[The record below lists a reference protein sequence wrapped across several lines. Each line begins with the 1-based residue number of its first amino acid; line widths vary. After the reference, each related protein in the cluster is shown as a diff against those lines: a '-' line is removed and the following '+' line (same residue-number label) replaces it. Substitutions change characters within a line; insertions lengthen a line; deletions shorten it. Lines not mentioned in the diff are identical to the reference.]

1 MSSGCR
7 AFFGGAAGI
16 RTSGFPGQ
24 GLVGQSRRKLC
35 LFGNHDAAGWREAF
49 SFPAQYELCH
59 FRRSSCLAS
68 FAVSRTRLNISI
80 ARIAPFD
87 RQNSRMGST
96 SSLFPKN
103 TTGGQTNPPSRLQTC
118 LIQSQMLNLTAL
130 GTHHNFRPIS
140 QALTYPLRIPSHCLC
155 SRLTDTGT
163 GVLSSCAKRLTR
175 SSSSSQRNGSICG
188 SSMPALA
195 SWMARRS

>member
-130 GTHHNFRPIS
+130 GTDPIFCQGKKD
-140 QALTYPLRIPSHCLC
+140 QARIAITH
-155 SRLTDTGT
+155 RA
-163 GVLSSCAKRLTR
+163 VRW
-175 SSSSSQRNGSICG
+175 
-188 SSMPALA
+188 SMPQSSTPAGPRGA
-195 SWMARRS
+195 ARRRGQASQCAAIWLRPAPGRHWRVNPAD